1 MKKTFLVKLVCVC
14 ILSLFLRLYCTSVLT
29 KQSAGV
35 SECSD
40 LGVRQAGE
48 QGQQGRKEVLII
60 NEAIPTGVH
69 QNPSKFAQA
78 GFETLQQGA
87 WSAQRVVH
95 WLLEEERERKKK
107 QETDLTSYTAPSRDI
122 RNRSLWMARLMTITS
137 VAKQSD

>member
-29 KQSAGV
+29 KQSTGV

-48 QGQQGRKEVLII
+48 QGQQGRKEVLIV

-69 QNPSKFAQA
+69 QNPSKFTQA

-95 WLLEEERERKKK
+95 
-107 QETDLTSYTAPSRDI
+107 
-122 RNRSLWMARLMTITS
+122 
-137 VAKQSD
+137 